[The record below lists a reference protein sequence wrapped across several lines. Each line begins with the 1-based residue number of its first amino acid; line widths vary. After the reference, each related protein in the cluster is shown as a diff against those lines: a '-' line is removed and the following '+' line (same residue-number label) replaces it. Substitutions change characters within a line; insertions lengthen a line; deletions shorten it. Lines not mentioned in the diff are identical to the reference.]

1 MPKNDDG
8 SEPRE
13 ARGYR
18 QYAKDGG
25 LVLGVG
31 LLLTVIHV
39 VLPESI
45 KAELAFDHAQFNV
58 WGLYTS
64 AFVQYSDLQLAGNV
78 VGYLLA
84 VSFTYWLVL
93 EAEVRNWFRRTF
105 YALLLAL
112 PPFVVLSSYG
122 IAHHGFGIV
131 LPPER
136 GFSGVASG
144 FGGFLLVALVIYL
157 RHQYNPALGNSA
169 GATVLL
175 LLLVEIDSI
184 YSAGFDPRVVGLAT
198 GGILL
203 VMVGYLWEYGLDTSL
218 DSDYTRRVKPVV
230 ISGLVVVVL
239 SAITAGMFPA
249 DPFKD
254 GSFTNIFGHAAGFVW
269 GSFIALGSYEIPSGN
284 E

>member
-1 MPKNDDG
+1 MSEIEDG
-8 SEPRE
+8 SEPIE
-13 ARGYR
+13 AQSYR

-39 VLPESI
+39 ILPESI
-45 KAELAFDHAQFNV
+45 KAVLAFDHAQFNV

-84 VSFTYWLVL
+84 ASYTYWLVL
-93 EAEVRNWFRRTF
+93 EAEVRDWFRRTF

-112 PPFVVLSSYG
+112 PPLVVLSSYG
-122 IAHHGFGIV
+122 IVHYGLGIV

-157 RHQYNPALGNSA
+157 RHRYNPALGNSA
-169 GATVLL
+169 GVTVLL
-175 LLLVEIDSI
+175 LLLVEIDGI

-198 GGILL
+198 VGILL
-203 VMVGYLWEYGLDTSL
+203 VVGGYLWEYGLDFSL
-218 DSDYTRRVKPVV
+218 ESDVTRRVKPVA

-239 SAITAGMFPA
+239 SAIMIGMFPA
-249 DPFKD
+249 DPVKD

-269 GSFIALGSYEIPSGN
+269 GSLIALGSYAIPSKTG
-284 E
+284 